1 MFNTY
6 FLDVVK
12 NHYLD
17 FAGKAD
23 RKQFWLYIL
32 FQFILF
38 VVLAMVTHFFG
49 KIGTTIYF
57 LCSLALLLPTLGIT
71 ARRLRDGGFTPWL
84 LLLYLIPGL
93 GALIVLILCLLPSK
107 Q

>member
-1 MFNTY
+1 
-6 FLDVVK
+6 
-12 NHYLD
+12 
-17 FAGKAD
+17 
-23 RKQFWLYIL
+23 
-32 FQFILF
+32 
-38 VVLAMVTHFFG
+38 
-49 KIGTTIYF
+49 
-57 LCSLALLLPTLGIT
+57 LALLLPTLGIT